1 MDVDG
6 LRKSPIG
13 ELVPISGTDP
23 RTGLGWSY
31 WAFVPQPLPASP
43 TLGARAA
50 NIAGLAAM
58 EVARLD
64 QAVSQLPRPE
74 ILVRPT
80 VRREA
85 ASTSALEGTYASFDD
100 VLEADF
106 LDDRQLT
113 VEQREIRNY
122 VTATDQAVEL
132 IKTYPIS
139 RNLAGRLQATIV
151 KGTQGDSFDAGDIR
165 QRQVAIGP
173 KNRPIEEARF
183 VPVPGDDRLVQGMSD
198 WEKWVNRDDDF
209 MIVARMAMAHYQFET
224 LHPFADGNG
233 RLGRLIA
240 ILQLMQDGVLRW
252 PVLNLAPWLEQ
263 RRDVYQQGLL
273 DVTLTG
279 DFDPW
284 IEFFAEAVHV
294 QARAGVQKITQLLI
308 LRDSIVEDLRVQGV
322 KGTALHLAEFL
333 IGYPVLDV
341 PTARILTGKGF
352 ETANQAVAKLVDKG
366 LLVEITGKRQNR
378 LFVCRQVL
386 NVTQFLV

>member
-1 MDVDG
+1 
-6 LRKSPIG
+6 
-13 ELVPISGTDP
+13 
-23 RTGLGWSY
+23 
-31 WAFVPQPLPASP
+31 
-43 TLGARAA
+43 
-50 NIAGLAAM
+50 
-58 EVARLD
+58 
-64 QAVSQLPRPE
+64 
-74 ILVRPT
+74 
-80 VRREA
+80 REA

-106 LDDRQLT
+106 LEDRQLS

-122 VTATDQAVEL
+122 VTATEQAVEL
-132 IKTYPIS
+132 IKSYPIS
-139 RNLAGRLQATIV
+139 RNLAGKLQATIV
-151 KGTQGDSFDAGDIR
+151 RGTEGDSYDAGDIR

-173 KNRPIEEARF
+173 ENRPIEEARF
-183 VPVPGDDRLVQGMSD
+183 VPTPGDSRLADGVSD
-198 WEKWVNRDDDF
+198 WEKWVNRDDQF

-263 RRDVYQQGLL
+263 HRDEYQQGLL
-273 DVTLTG
+273 NVTMTG
-279 DFDPW
+279 EFDPW
-284 IEFFAEAVHV
+284 VEFFGEAVRV
-294 QARAGVQKITQLLI
+294 QARAGVEKITQLLR
-308 LRDSIVEDLRVQGV
+308 LRDTILDDLRADGV

-366 LLVEITGKRQNR
+366 LLTEITGKKQNR
-378 LFVCRQVL
+378 LFACRQVL
-386 NVTQFLV
+386 GVTQFLV